1 MAVVRR
7 PGPETRPGSGRTGAR
22 GRWPRRARAAI
33 RNGTYTNWVSGAR
46 HSLRQHNLTRAVGA
60 RFRPP
65 KSSIPRRKRQP
76 ESQSSAFWAGV
87 NETVRRPPHTVLTV
101 ARTERMLARHAR
113 TGRKDSRTRGTAVC
127 RAASEGGACR
137 PESQGESADQR
148 VARANFCDTVRLQPG
163 ADEVTARDQR
173 LHRERRLHEPH

>member
-1 MAVVRR
+1 
-7 PGPETRPGSGRTGAR
+7 
-22 GRWPRRARAAI
+22 
-33 RNGTYTNWVSGAR
+33 
-46 HSLRQHNLTRAVGA
+46 
-60 RFRPP
+60 
-65 KSSIPRRKRQP
+65 
-76 ESQSSAFWAGV
+76 
-87 NETVRRPPHTVLTV
+87 
-101 ARTERMLARHAR
+101 MLARHAR